1 MKISQLAEIIDARF
15 VCGEDKKELEV
26 TSAFAC
32 DLMSDVLAY
41 VKESNGVLLTG
52 LANPQVVRTAC
63 MMDMSCVVLVRNKKP
78 DQKTIELAKQN
89 DIVILQCQHNMYQT
103 CGLLFNAGLRGDRE

>member
-1 MKISQLAEIIDARF
+1 MKICQLAQIIDAQF
-15 VCGEDKKELEV
+15 VCGEENKDKEIS
-26 TSAFAC
+26 SAFAC

-41 VKESNGVLLTG
+41 VNESNGVLLSG
-52 LANPQVVRTAC
+52 LANPQVVRTAA

-103 CGLLFNAGLRGDRE
+103 CGLLFNAGLRGDRA

>member
-41 VKESNGVLLTG
+41 VKESNGVLITG

-63 MMDMSCVVLVRNKKP
+63 MMYMSCVVLVRNKKP
-78 DQKTIELAKQN
+78 DKKTIELAKQAG
-89 DIVILQCQHNMYQT
+89 IILLQCKHNMYLAS
-103 CGLLFNAGLRGDRE
+103 GLLFGAGLRCDQ

>member
-41 VKESNGVLLTG
+41 VKESNGVLITG

-63 MMDMSCVVLVRNKKP
+63 MMDMSCVVLVRNKKL
-78 DQKTIELAKQN
+78 DKKTIELAKQEG
-89 DIVILQCQHNMYQT
+89 IILLQCKHNMYLAS
-103 CGLLFNAGLRGDRE
+103 GLLFGAGLRCDQ

>member
-26 TSAFAC
+26 TSAFSC

-52 LANPQVVRTAC
+52 LANPQVVRTAS

-78 DQKTIELAKQN
+78 DKKTIELAKQAG
-89 DIVILQCQHNMYQT
+89 IILLQCKHNMYLAS
-103 CGLLFNAGLRGDRE
+103 GLLFGAGLRCDQ

>member
-41 VKESNGVLLTG
+41 VKESNGVLITG
-52 LANPQVVRTAC
+52 LANPQAVRTAS

-78 DQKTIELAKQN
+78 DKKTIELAKQAG
-89 DIVILQCQHNMYQT
+89 IILLQCKHNMYQT
-103 CGLLFNAGLRGDRE
+103 CGLLFGTGLRCDQ

>member
-1 MKISQLAEIIDARF
+1 MKISQLAKIIDARF

-78 DQKTIELAKQN
+78 DKKTIELAKQAG
-89 DIVILQCQHNMYQT
+89 IILLQCKHNMYLAS
-103 CGLLFNAGLRGDRE
+103 GLLFGAGLRCDQ

>member
-78 DQKTIELAKQN
+78 DKKTIELAKQAG
-89 DIVILQCQHNMYQT
+89 IILLQCKHNMYLAS
-103 CGLLFNAGLRGDRE
+103 GLLFGAGLRCDQ